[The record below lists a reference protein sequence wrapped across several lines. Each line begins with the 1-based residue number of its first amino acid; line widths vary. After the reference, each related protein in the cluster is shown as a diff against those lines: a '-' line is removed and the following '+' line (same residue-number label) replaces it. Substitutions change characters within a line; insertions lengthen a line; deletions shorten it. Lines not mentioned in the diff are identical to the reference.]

1 MGIADPNCMGA
12 LLSPVARLTR
22 AAPDLAALARGL
34 AAYGGAE
41 IANRAARIV
50 AVVIIARRI
59 DAIELGTAALALA
72 VFELVRV
79 LANAGIGQ
87 RIIAAQPGELDAICN
102 RAAVLFRW
110 WCGAVATVQLGVAL
124 MLWTVCDLPVP
135 AAMLAVLSLVYATM
149 PPGLVSVFL
158 LMREG
163 RMAVTA
169 RNATVQT
176 IADHVFTM
184 ALAIVW
190 PSAWAIVLPKL
201 LTAPIWTI
209 LTRRAR
215 PWRPAEGVAPAP
227 IGEFTRYG
235 AGVLL
240 GELGNA
246 ARAQIGNLI
255 VGATLG
261 VKALGTFYFAFNAGL
276 GITASFISAFTI
288 VLFPQLCAASAGRD
302 RSVRLRRGMAFG
314 LVAIAPVVLA
324 QILLAPIY
332 VPLLFGAHWLEAAP
346 LVSLLGLGAF
356 PLVAGAALTA
366 WLRAEGRTAL
376 DATISLSAC
385 GSALSGLAIG
395 LSHGL
400 TGGALGYVI
409 GLALVLIPATLILVW
424 PRTPRISEMP
434 A

>member
-1 MGIADPNCMGA
+1 MGA
-12 LLSPVARLTR
+12 LLSPAARFFR

-50 AVVIIARRI
+50 AVVVIARRI
-59 DAIELGTAALALA
+59 DAVELGTAALALA
-72 VFELVRV
+72 LFELVRV

-87 RIIAAQPGELDAICN
+87 RIISASAEELDAICN
-102 RAAVLFRW
+102 RAATLFW
-110 WCGAVATVQLGVAL
+110 LWCGMVAVVQLSVAL
-124 MLWTVCDLPVP
+124 ALLAVFDLPQP
-135 AAMLAVLSLVYATM
+135 AAMLALLSLVYLLM

-163 RMAVTA
+163 RMGVTA

-176 IADHVFTM
+176 IADHVLTM
-184 ALAIVW
+184 ALAILW

-201 LTAPIWTI
+201 LTAPLWTI

-215 PWRPAEGVAPAP
+215 PWHPVAGVSPAP
-227 IGEFTRYG
+227 LSDFGRYG

-246 ARAQIGNLI
+246 ARAQLGNLV

-276 GITASFISAFTI
+276 GITSSFVSAFTI
-288 VLFPQLCAASAGRD
+288 VLFPQLCGAIGDERAR
-302 RSVRLRRGMAFG
+302 RFRRGMIFG
-314 LVAIAPVVLA
+314 LALITPVVLA
-324 QILLAPIY
+324 QVLLAPFY
-332 VPLLFGAHWLEAAP
+332 VPILFGAHWADAAP

-376 DATISLSAC
+376 DATISLAAC
-385 GSALSGLAIG
+385 GAALAGLALG
-395 LSHGL
+395 LPMGL
-400 TGGALGYVI
+400 ASGAGGYVA
-409 GLALVLIPATLILVW
+409 GLALVLIPATLVLVW
-424 PRTPRISEMP
+424 PRERRILEMS